1 MVLPKVVIGSIV
13 SVVVYIVIFFW
24 AKASAGSS
32 LVIPVELLYLFLVY
46 AVGGCLLFVF
56 VLPVLIVI
64 GEIKGRK
71 NRDNPS
77 NQEISG

>member
-1 MVLPKVVIGSIV
+1 MELPKVVIGSIV
-13 SVVVYIVIFFW
+13 SVVVYMVIFFW

-32 LVIPVELLYLFLVY
+32 LIIPVEFLYLFLAY

-64 GEIKGRK
+64 GELKGRK
-71 NRDNPS
+71 NRNNPIS
-77 NQEISG
+77 EEISG